1 MSFFMSAD
9 YSLSTKVMEIIYF
22 IIGLL
27 CIYCGVKNLKDKEN
41 PEPVGTF
48 IFWAVLGVVL
58 ALGRWLPSLVSGI
71 LVVVMCIPAILKKVK
86 KGAVSAATKAETE
99 ATYEK
104 IGMKIFVPTLSIG
117 MLAVICA
124 ITGLGIG
131 LSALN
136 GVALGVLVAIILLMI
151 MNRDNKPSTFLNDS
165 ERMLSTVGPL
175 SMLPMLLA
183 CLGSVFTAAGVP
195 IGFFG
200 VNFTA
205 NAFGTSL
212 ELNIVK
218 HMEFEFRSDD
228 HFVGNAGFTHVFNS
242 ALDNVAGILIERAV
256 LGAVDNHCI
265 AAHGEGRNLRK
276 GIDSSGGKVGNEDH
290 IAVFNGCVAVVGT
303 IKADAVFHR
312 VFIKTGGGDGDMT
325 PTTIDIGHFEIDHF
339 NFIVK
344 DEFLCLLNCFK
355 QHG

>member
-1 MSFFMSAD
+1 MCKLGE
-9 YSLSTKVMEIIYF
+9 LSIAVF
-22 IIGLL
+22 IIEKGL
-27 CIYCGVKNLKDKEN
+27 
-41 PEPVGTF
+41 
-48 IFWAVLGVVL
+48 AVLGEQHMNVHTVAGFRIDGLGHEGCGAAFFNGSVADDVFCYHGVVGHFDNIIKL
-58 ALGRWLPSLVSGI
+58 NLDFKLSGAADF
-71 LVVVMCIPAILKKVK
+71 VVMILDFNAPIFHKHAHFAAEIVIPVLRSTDVI
-86 KGAVSAATKAETE
+86 AALVRNLET
-99 ATYEK
+99 
-104 IGMKIFVPTLSIG
+104 
-117 MLAVICA
+117 
-124 ITGLGIG
+124 
-131 LSALN
+131 
-136 GVALGVLVAIILLMI
+136 
-151 MNRDNKPSTFLNDS
+151 
-165 ERMLSTVGPL
+165 
-175 SMLPMLLA
+175 
-183 CLGSVFTAAGVP
+183 VFTAAGVP

-290 IAVFNGCVAVVGT
+290 IAVFNGRVAVVGT

-325 PTTIDIGHFEIDHF
+325 PTTVDVGHFEIDHF